1 MNRIALITESSTRQ
15 DRPMP
20 AYRFYQGGRS
30 RWVSNIIQYM
40 ETRSFPRDQM
50 YFLSVYGQRILR
62 FEETVEPYPVQ
73 KWHPRKDECSAFAEK
88 ILAFVRQHNPL
99 PFVEIHAGRTI
110 ADPLK
115 RLFDENGIAY
125 RHFGDGVPLGSKPTY
140 YAGLIEEEQEKRRIK
155 EIEREKLVV
164 SSLIRFQSPQEA
176 SRIIDQY
183 ENRARFYGIE
193 ANIEELKKLLGNYRQ
208 KQKDAKKAYDEFE
221 STMSAED
228 ETGELSRFLRNV
240 QSLADLHAHAEFE
253 RIKSRF
259 GECIAKLR
267 LYLIK
272 HNYALLAE
280 NSVFA
285 ALQRLQIAL
294 LK

>member
-1 MNRIALITESSTRQ
+1 MIRIALITESSTRQ
-15 DRPMP
+15 DKPMP
-20 AYRFYQGGRS
+20 AYQFYQGGRS
-30 RWVSNIIQYM
+30 RWVSTVIQYM
-40 ETRSFPRDQM
+40 ETRSFPRDRM
-50 YFLSVYGQRILR
+50 FFLSVHGQRILGY
-62 FEETVEPYPVQ
+62 EETVEPYPVQ
-73 KWHPRKDECSAFAEK
+73 KWHPRKDECAAFADK
-88 ILAFVRQHNPL
+88 ILAFIQQHDPL

-115 RLFDENGIAY
+115 RLFDENGITY

-140 YAGLIEEEQEKRRIK
+140 YADLIEEEQERRRLK
-155 EIEREKLVV
+155 EIERERLAV

-193 ANIEELKKLLGNYRQ
+193 ANIEELKKLLSNYRQ
-208 KQKDAKKAYDEFE
+208 KQKDTKKAYDEFE
-221 STMSAED
+221 RTMNTED
-228 ETGELSRFLRNV
+228 PSGELSRFLRNV
-240 QSLADLHAHAEFE
+240 QSMADLHAHADFE
-253 RIKSRF
+253 RIKSKF

-280 NSVFA
+280 HSVFA